1 MSSNSQFPP
10 SDMRSFLA
18 VKIGLFT
25 ALPIIIFILAA
36 IAEPALCIF
45 ALRAETYKLTGV
57 MVIVVCYH
65 MCYPT
70 SRTNFD
76 SSRVLDPKD
85 SCDMVYQTQDKTIS
99 SIPGSKTSLLEQF
112 NVVSDTL
119 RTPTANHCQ

>member
-1 MSSNSQFPP
+1 MSSISQCPP
-10 SDMRSFLA
+10 SDMRSFFA
-18 VKIGLFT
+18 VNIGLFT
-25 ALPIIIFILAA
+25 TLPIIIFILAA
-36 IAEPALCIF
+36 IAELTLCVSALQ
-45 ALRAETYKLTGV
+45 AETYKLTGV

>member
-1 MSSNSQFPP
+1 MSPNSQFPP
-10 SDMRSFLA
+10 FDMRSFLA